1 MQIASVITIEFLAIY
16 QRKGVELHFSRKTR
30 PRIRASEPGKVT
42 CSWSF
47 RGDLTVRHR
56 TSSIA
61 GWVLLAGL
69 GLAYPAAA
77 EDQGAHSL
85 AANCTGCHGPGG
97 NSSGAIPTIAALDR
111 AYIVTALREFKAG
124 TRQATVMHQHAKG
137 YTDQEIEI
145 LAEYFSR
152 QKRP

>member
-1 MQIASVITIEFLAIY
+1 M
-16 QRKGVELHFSRKTR
+16 
-30 PRIRASEPGKVT
+30 
-42 CSWSF
+42 
-47 RGDLTVRHR
+47 RHR

-77 EDQGAHSL
+77 EDQGARSL

-97 NSSGAIPTIAALDR
+97 NSSGTIPTIAALDR
-111 AYIVTALREFKAG
+111 AYIVTALQEFKAG

-145 LAEYFSR
+145 LAEYFSK
-152 QKRP
+152 Q